1 MPKISDKLKRQLL
14 IVCGTFCVGIAI
26 IGIVIPL
33 LPTTPF
39 LLLAAICYMRG
50 SQRLYH
56 ALMSNR
62 VFGSYLK
69 NYLEGRVMSLKNK
82 IWTLSLLWIAI
93 ILASILATD
102 NLVVRLIL
110 GAVAIGVTVH
120 IIQIKSESRNVSML
134 SNAPHKE

>member
-1 MPKISDKLKRQLL
+1 MPTITDKVKKRLL
-14 IVCGTFCVGIAI
+14 VICGTFCVGLAI

-39 LLLAAICYMRG
+39 LLLAAMCYMRG

-56 ALMSNR
+56 ALLSNR

-69 NYLEGRVMSLKNK
+69 NYLECRAMSLKNK
-82 IWTLSLLWIAI
+82 IWTLSLLWLVI
-93 ILASILATD
+93 ILASIIAVD

-110 GAVAIGVTVH
+110 GAVVIGVTVH
-120 IIQIKSESRNVSML
+120 IIRIKSESPNVSAF
-134 SNAPHKE
+134 SGVSQKE